1 MVWPSLEQ
9 SRLTD
14 VFGEAGGGKRA
25 CQGVL
30 GWEGHGVAVA
40 GKKQC
45 HNSVHGVAVAGKM
58 QCHNSVHHRNLQH
71 GHGTRMQGGHKGKG
85 GGGRVLIIIIKICSG
100 LTRWTSWPH
109 SIPSCASQ

>member
-45 HNSVHGVAVAGKM
+45 HNSVH
-58 QCHNSVHHRNLQH
+58 HRNLQH

-85 GGGRVLIIIIKICSG
+85 GGGRVLIIIIKICLG